1 MLLINILAS
10 YSDLLR
16 LFPTAGMELSMDV
29 VQCLKLFN
37 SRTCQLILGAGARQM
52 VGLKSINVK
61 HLGNLLKLITKLEAS
76 LKLEA
81 KITNSKT
88 GVQTCFN
95 FCKLASSLQT

>member
-52 VGLKSINVK
+52 VGLKSINFK
-61 HLGNLLKLITKLEAS
+61 NFGNLFLNLFYNT
-76 LKLEA
+76 
-81 KITNSKT
+81 
-88 GVQTCFN
+88 
-95 FCKLASSLQT
+95 